1 MVAIMKF
8 NIYSYSQMTCQY
20 AVRFVFLMTIYHRL
34 EQTFV
39 NIFFLRLNEI
49 KDYRSRIITNL
60 WSYVKNWFGGY
71 I

>member
-49 KDYRSRIITNL
+49 KTIDLELLQT
-60 WSYVKNWFGGY
+60 FGHM
-71 I
+71 